1 MFEVPLYYQNPWS
14 LFLDIVVREMLRLEI
29 STLHVCWL
37 PGQMGQL
44 KEIRVLEIFPVAE
57 AVE

>member
-37 PGQMGQL
+37 PSDGA
-44 KEIRVLEIFPVAE
+44 AE
-57 AVE
+57 RNTCAGDFSCC